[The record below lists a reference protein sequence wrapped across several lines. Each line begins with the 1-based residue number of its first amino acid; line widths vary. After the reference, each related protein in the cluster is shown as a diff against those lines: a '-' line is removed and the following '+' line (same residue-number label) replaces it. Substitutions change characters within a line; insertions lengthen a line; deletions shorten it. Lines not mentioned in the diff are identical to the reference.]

1 MPELEELVNLHRD
14 GRSIGEILK
23 VMKERGLTIAEAI
36 KASMQVFNIGL
47 GEAKSLVSSHQSWT
61 QTAKASE
68 PFQDE
73 LIKAFQ
79 EVSSVGTP
87 PE

>member
-1 MPELEELVNLHRD
+1 MNLHRD
-14 GRSIGEILK
+14 GTSTGEMLK

-36 KASMQVFNIGL
+36 KASMKVFNVGL

-61 QTAKASE
+61 QAAEAAE

-79 EVSSVGTP
+79 QDSSVGTP
-87 PE
+87 SE